1 MTRRIAWVAAML
13 IAAWTPHALA
23 QDARTSAVQ
32 DAARDW
38 VAFVD
43 KGDYQASWRAAGTK
57 FQANITADRWAE
69 AAKRVRVPLGE
80 VKRRSAARTTFRRS
94 FPGVSEGDY
103 ALVLFR
109 TSFAKKEEATETVT
123 LEHEPD
129 GKWRV
134 IGYFIR

>member
-1 MTRRIAWVAAML
+1 
-13 IAAWTPHALA
+13 
-23 QDARTSAVQ
+23 VQ

-38 VAFVD
+38 IALVD
-43 KGDYQASWRAAGTK
+43 KADYVASWRAAGAK
-57 FQANITADRWAE
+57 FQANITAERWAE

-80 VKRRSAARTTFRRS
+80 VKRRSGARTTFRHS
-94 FPGVSEGDY
+94 FRGVPEGDY

-109 TSFAKKEEATETVT
+109 TSFAQKAEAAETVT